1 MHGKIVVSAID
12 ADAHERT
19 LPCRMPIK
27 YQVAAAAAAVLVL
40 RRVVEHAIT
49 WHHVSRLIPEK
60 RKSNKS
66 SYATTRFTLAL
77 GARAHTHI
85 KIES

>member
-12 ADAHERT
+12 ADARERT

-27 YQVAAAAAAVLVL
+27 YQVAATTAAVLAL
-40 RRVVEHAIT
+40 RRVIEHAIT

-60 RKSNKS
+60 KRK
-66 SYATTRFTLAL
+66 
-77 GARAHTHI
+77 
-85 KIES
+85 EQQE